1 MTDME
6 CKMREL
12 ENVHI
17 TLEDQVAIVT
27 LDNPP
32 LNTIN
37 SETYDDFETA
47 IDQVL
52 ADDGVKVIVIT
63 GKGKSFCAGAD
74 VKEFQAVLGTPAF
87 MQKIRDGHTVF
98 DRIERS
104 PKPVIAAVNGRY
116 CLGGGCELALAC
128 HMRIAE
134 EGVKFGQT
142 EIKLGLIPGWG
153 GTQRLVRLVGLG
165 RAIEMILTGNH
176 VRAKEAHRIGLVN
189 KVVPKGEALDSA
201 LRLARRIAALS
212 SVALAKA
219 LDAIY
224 AGLDGTR
231 AEGLAY
237 EIARFAEMAESED
250 IREGLAAFQ
259 EKRRPQFVDR

>member
-1 MTDME
+1 MGESKNVNVEVTD
-6 CKMREL
+6 R
-12 ENVHI
+12 
-17 TLEDQVAIVT
+17 VAVVT
-27 LDNPP
+27 LNHPP

-37 SETYDDFETA
+37 SVTYDAFEAA

-52 ADDGVKVIVIT
+52 ADDEVKVIVIT
-63 GKGKSFCAGAD
+63 GAGESFSAGAD
-74 VKEFQAVLGTPAF
+74 VKEFQAVLGTPVF

-116 CLGGGCELALAC
+116 CLGGGSELALSC
-128 HMRIAE
+128 HIRIAE

-165 RAIEMILTGNH
+165 RALEMILTGDH
-176 VRAKEAHRIGLVN
+176 VRAQEAYRIGLVN
-189 KVVPKGEALDSA
+189 QVVPKGEALAAA
-201 LRLARRIAALS
+201 LRMARRLAALS

-219 LDAIY
+219 LDAVY
-224 AGLDGTR
+224 TGLDCTR
-231 AEGLAY
+231 ADGLAY
-237 EIARFAEMAESED
+237 EIARFAEVADSED

-259 EKRRPQFVDR
+259 EKRRPQFMDR